1 MVFTSRTNSKTKAVS
16 QEENMCQINQNILFV
31 FLPALIFAIP
41 KPIEIDTSSSTS
53 TYIGHLKT
61 LSHEVSGELHAT
73 DNERVL
79 EIKNFN
85 YDGKYSKIMLRIGA
99 RNEKN
104 NNAKIICVRVDC
116 PNVLCHISLT

>member
-1 MVFTSRTNSKTKAVS
+1 
-16 QEENMCQINQNILFV
+16 MCQINQNILLFI

-53 TYIGHLKT
+53 THIGHLKT

-85 YDGKYSKIMLRIGA
+85 YDGKYSRIMLLIGA
-99 RNEKN
+99 RNKKN
-104 NNAKIICVRVDC
+104 IMQKIMCVQICCV
-116 PNVLCHISLT
+116 ISV